1 VTSYLQ
7 SSRSVSSKFYM
18 VTADHWS
25 TESPALALVTL
36 TAVLIVS
43 LLLTQHHAPCNFL
56 LAVCMYLCHCVCVM
70 RTLWFAVAAPVA
82 GVTSSDELVSLSTPE
97 ISLPVST
104 LRPCWL
110 RSVLIVNIE
119 LCNWPS
125 DMCSNKSQMH
135 MIVQMFMTSLK
146 VGTSHLCVCD

>member
-1 VTSYLQ
+1 
-7 SSRSVSSKFYM
+7 
-18 VTADHWS
+18 
-25 TESPALALVTL
+25 
-36 TAVLIVS
+36 
-43 LLLTQHHAPCNFL
+43 
-56 LAVCMYLCHCVCVM
+56 M

-110 RSVLIVNIE
+110 HSVLIVNIE

-125 DMCSNKSQMH
+125 DMSSNKSQMH

-146 VGTSHLCVCD
+146 VGTSHLYVCD